1 MTKDEI
7 RELITRRRRQILVHS
22 IIYYKLDDC
31 IVSDNQWAEWAV
43 ELEELQNDYP
53 DIADECPFADA
64 FEGFE
69 HSSGYNLPLDNPWG
83 VRKARY
89 LIDLRDRKLKG
100 EKS

>member
-22 IIYYKLDDC
+22 IIYYKLNDSL
-31 IVSDNQWAEWAV
+31 ISDSQWAEWAV
-43 ELEELQNDYP
+43 ELEELQKDYP
-53 DIADECPFADA
+53 DIADECPFAEA

-83 VRKARY
+83 VRKAKY

-100 EKS
+100 E

>member
-83 VRKARY
+83 VHKARY
-89 LIDLRDRKLKG
+89 LIEMRDRKSKG
-100 EKS
+100 ENS